1 VSLTRKSLT
10 RKSLTRKSLIRV
22 TVPGAAVARA
32 YSC

>member
-1 VSLTRKSLT
+1 VSLTRE
-10 RKSLTRKSLIRV
+10 SLTRKSLIRERLTRV